1 MIALVSGGSGSGK
14 SAFAEALAM
23 RLDPGEKAYIATMHA
38 WGREGAARVERHRR
52 LRAGK
57 NFFTVEQPVNLM
69 ALEGADWLQADKNT
83 TVLLECTSNLLAN
96 EIFDPEG
103 AGKEA
108 VAAAMRGFE
117 LLAARAGNLIIVT
130 NEIFS
135 DGGDYDADMR
145 FYLSALG
152 SVNRQLAEMAD
163 AVVEVVYSIPVFHKG
178 KAAVD
183 AADIAGK
190 ADI

>member
-1 MIALVSGGSGSGK
+1 MIALISGGSGSGK

-23 RLDPGEKAYIATMHA
+23 RLDPGEKAYIATMRA
-38 WGREGAARVERHRR
+38 WGKEGAARVERHRR

-103 AGKEA
+103 AGREA
-108 VAAAMRGFE
+108 VSAAMRGFE
-117 LLAARAGNLIIVT
+117 MLAARAGNLVIVT

-152 SVNRQLAEMAD
+152 SVNRSLARMAD

-178 KAAVD
+178 KAAVE
-183 AADIAGK
+183 AAGIAGK